1 MAEWDLDTPPD
12 RPSAKEEI
20 AVSSRQA
27 GEPAAAPSRPDAG
40 AGESRNGSKRR
51 VWSKYPAWIVAGLL
65 LVLVG
70 ALAGFFIARSQ
81 WASDSAELVEVRE
94 ELAAVRSA
102 LTLAEERNW
111 MYYRKTEALTAQ
123 LEEALAGGATTTST
137 TMPGPVAAGTFGDGV
152 YLVGEDIQPGVYD
165 GAVTGEAGYW
175 ARLKA
180 TDGMVSSIVANGLPR
195 GPFVLT
201 IVESDRAVELRG
213 VVITAR

>member
-27 GEPAAAPSRPDAG
+27 SEPAAAPSRPDAG

-70 ALAGFFIARSQ
+70 ALAGFFIVRSQ